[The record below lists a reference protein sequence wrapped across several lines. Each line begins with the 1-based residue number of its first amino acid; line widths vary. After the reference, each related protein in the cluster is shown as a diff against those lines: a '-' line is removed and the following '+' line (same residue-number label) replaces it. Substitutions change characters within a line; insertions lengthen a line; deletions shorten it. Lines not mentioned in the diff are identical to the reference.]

1 MVTRL
6 MIQIDEK
13 KCNGCGL
20 CVPGCAEGALQII
33 NGKAKVVS
41 ESYCDGLG
49 ACIGECPQGAL
60 TLIEV
65 ETVPFD
71 EEAAMKHVEITKRES
86 SDASAPT
93 SGSCAGSEAFVY
105 GVQQT
110 NEENTAIVPD
120 APLHS
125 ELNQWPVKMR
135 LINPQHSALKNSS
148 LLLMADCVGAAY
160 AGLHEDFLKGKA
172 IVQVC
177 PKFEDYEFNIE
188 RLIQVF
194 KLNDIK
200 NIVIVQMEVPCCG
213 GLGRIVQAAMA
224 KSGKTIP
231 IRTYIIGV
239 RGAIKAVL

>member
-6 MIQIDEK
+6 MIQIDEE

-33 NGKAKVVS
+33 DGKAKVVS

-71 EEAAMKHVEITKRES
+71 EEAAMK
-86 SDASAPT
+86 APT
-93 SGSCAGSEAFVY
+93 SGGCAGSEAFVY
-105 GVQQT
+105 SNQQT
-110 NEENTAIVPD
+110 HEENTAIVPD
-120 APLHS
+120 ALRQS
-125 ELNQWPVKMR
+125 ELHQWPVKMR
-135 LINPQHSALKNSS
+135 LISPQHPALRDSS

-172 IVQVC
+172 IIQVC
-177 PKFEDYEFNIE
+177 PKFEDYEFNVE
-188 RLIQVF
+188 RLTQVF

-200 NIVIVQMEVPCCG
+200 DIAIVHMEVPCCG
-213 GLGRIVQAAMA
+213 GLGRIVQVAMA
-224 KSGKTIP
+224 ASGKKIP
-231 IRTYIIGV
+231 VRTYIIGV